1 MYGNASWVNPPLGRH
16 HRPLKRRVWPR
27 VLAGIAI
34 TVAIAAGACAA
45 AWSWWMWQHHWRSID
60 ITVNGSSVS
69 MRVDTT
75 LGALMAGNDDF
86 GAVPGRLLAVTG
98 DVLDQHGGE
107 PVSTAVNGH
116 EIAARDREDTAVP
129 EHATVTVE
137 SGKDTTEEHDVRRE
151 PVPHGSNIVIAG
163 GAIQRVRQHG
173 RDGVRE
179 IWVGKKSGKKADK
192 GVTEPPLDLVV
203 EPLNPRPAGRKVIAL
218 TFDDGPGPQ
227 SPAILDILRDKG
239 VHATF
244 FNLGSQAAAFP
255 AVEQRALAEGHQIA
269 NHSNTHPDL
278 TKLDKA
284 AMRAEITGGFAG
296 IKAASG
302 VDTRILRAPYGA
314 FGTKQWADASDLI
327 DMNVLWDIDT
337 LDWKRPGPNAI
348 HDAVLSNAH
357 NGAIVLMHDGG
368 GDRSQD
374 VKALP
379 RIIDDLRAQG
389 YEFVT
394 IDQLMQMA

>member
-1 MYGNASWVNPPLGRH
+1 M
-16 HRPLKRRVWPR
+16 
-27 VLAGIAI
+27 
-34 TVAIAAGACAA
+34 
-45 AWSWWMWQHHWRSID
+45 
-60 ITVNGSSVS
+60 
-69 MRVDTT
+69 
-75 LGALMAGNDDF
+75 
-86 GAVPGRLLAVTG
+86 
-98 DVLDQHGGE
+98 
-107 PVSTAVNGH
+107 
-116 EIAARDREDTAVP
+116 
-129 EHATVTVE
+129 
-137 SGKDTTEEHDVRRE
+137 
-151 PVPHGSNIVIAG
+151 PHGSNIVIAG

-192 GVTEPPLDLVV
+192 GVTEPPVDLVV

-314 FGTKQWADASDLI
+314 FGTKQWTDASDLI